1 MSPKPLNQRN
11 LLIAALVGL
20 LVLQLTGIVKIPN
33 LLAKKP
39 SNVKPHIIG
48 GCAGTQ
54 YRCCPDNVT
63 ACVDESCSNC

>member
-1 MSPKPLNQRN
+1 MSPKPLNRNN

-39 SNVKPHIIG
+39 SNVNPPTIG
-48 GCAGTQ
+48 GCAGTR
-54 YRCCPDNVT
+54 YGCCPDNVT
-63 ACVDESCSNC
+63 ACDDSCSNC

>member
-1 MSPKPLNQRN
+1 MTPKPLNQRN

-39 SNVKPHIIG
+39 NIIG

-54 YRCCPDNVT
+54 YHCCPDNVT
-63 ACVDESCSNC
+63 ACVDKSCSNC